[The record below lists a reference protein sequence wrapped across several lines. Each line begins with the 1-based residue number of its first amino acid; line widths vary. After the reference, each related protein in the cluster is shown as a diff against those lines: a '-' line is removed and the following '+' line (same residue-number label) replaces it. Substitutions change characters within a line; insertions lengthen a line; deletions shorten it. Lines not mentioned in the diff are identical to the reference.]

1 MKKLFFP
8 IVMVVGLTAMSFTSV
23 KAETKE
29 VKEVSMDEFMK
40 IDSEGKSIATKR
52 LCLDVFTEHIY
63 NNSIDMEISSKM
75 DNILSN
81 Y

>member
-52 LCLDVFTEHIY
+52 LCL
-63 NNSIDMEISSKM
+63 
-75 DNILSN
+75 
-81 Y
+81 